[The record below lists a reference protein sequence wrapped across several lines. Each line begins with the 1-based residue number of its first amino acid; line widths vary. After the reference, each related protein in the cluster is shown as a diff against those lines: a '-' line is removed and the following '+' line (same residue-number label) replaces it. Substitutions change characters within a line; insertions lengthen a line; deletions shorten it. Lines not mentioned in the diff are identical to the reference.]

1 MWRPDNLPLNA
12 DMVRAFLRESA
23 LFALEHGRSGRKL
36 TASALTREDF
46 YAHTSLA
53 IRAQLT
59 APVDPQQSASDQ
71 AIQSQQILLL
81 ASQLEQQAQEIQAA
95 QQSIRSGWDDLA
107 RTMGVDETDELPFL
121 DGEREFLEDEGQ
133 ALPWRLILEALLFFA
148 PPEAVLATCSQE
160 ALEALGEMEDCPEPI
175 PQQVRALLAD
185 SAGRLIRA
193 PGWQLV
199 GKKRCPT
206 DKPWLA
212 PQRMALLFAP
222 PTNTYF
228 QAAP

>member
-12 DMVRAFLRESA
+12 DLVRAFLRESA
-23 LFALEHGRSGRKL
+23 RFALEHGRSGWKL

-46 YAHTSLA
+46 YAQTSLA

-59 APVDPQQSASDQ
+59 APADPQQSASDQ
-71 AIQSQQILLL
+71 AIKSQQILLL
-81 ASQLEQQAQEIQAA
+81 ASQLEQQAQEIQTV

-133 ALPWRLILEALLFFA
+133 ALLWRLILEALLFFA
-148 PPEAVLATCSQE
+148 PPEAMLATCSE
-160 ALEALGEMEDCPEPI
+160 EVLEALGEMEACSEPI
-175 PQQVRALLAD
+175 PQQVRALLAN

-199 GKKRCPT
+199 GKKKCPA
-206 DKPWLA
+206 DKPWLVH
-212 PQRMALLFAP
+212 PRVALLFP
-222 PTNTYF
+222 PSANT
-228 QAAP
+228 